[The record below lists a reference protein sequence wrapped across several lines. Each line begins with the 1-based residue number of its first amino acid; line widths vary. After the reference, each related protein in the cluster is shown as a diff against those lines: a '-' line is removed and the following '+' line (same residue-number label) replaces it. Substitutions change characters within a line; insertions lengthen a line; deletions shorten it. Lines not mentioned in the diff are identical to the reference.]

1 LQAGS
6 PEHRNWNKRPTDC
19 HLFKLNLYLTATHHF
34 LSDYDDN
41 PCLVAVRLRWS
52 LLLLR
57 LHQFQEHHP
66 PAFGQETS
74 SSKFNAMQ
82 MMTDWLAIGKKQ
94 SVLSFF
100 AILLQIILS
109 VEGVLIQIVI
119 VKLTALALF
128 ALATT
133 SSPAALATLAA
144 TLRLCTL
151 ALASIAMLRLLLV
164 GLLRIDID
172 LASVFQSF
180 RHFWLKMTALR
191 QTHLAEQDLVGVLL
205 EPLFMLR

>member
-1 LQAGS
+1 MKQ
-6 PEHRNWNKRPTDC
+6 N
-19 HLFKLNLYLTATHHF
+19 KLNLYLTATHHF

-82 MMTDWLAIGKKQ
+82 MMTDWLAIGKKL
-94 SVLSFF
+94 SVLIFF

-109 VEGVLIQIVI
+109 VEVVLIQI

-128 ALATT
+128 ALSTT

>member
-1 LQAGS
+1 
-6 PEHRNWNKRPTDC
+6 
-19 HLFKLNLYLTATHHF
+19 
-34 LSDYDDN
+34 
-41 PCLVAVRLRWS
+41 
-52 LLLLR
+52 
-57 LHQFQEHHP
+57 
-66 PAFGQETS
+66 
-74 SSKFNAMQ
+74 MQ
-82 MMTDWLAIGKKQ
+82 MMTDWLTYAIGKKQ
-94 SVLSFF
+94 SVLIFF
-100 AILLQIILS
+100 AILLQIILF
-109 VEGVLIQIVI
+109 VEVVLIQIVI

-180 RHFWLKMTALR
+180 RHFRLKMTALR